1 MSLGMQEILP
11 NGGLAS
17 FQNHVSRI
25 ADLGRYEDAYI
36 VHAAEGET
44 VVPMA
49 VFDENPRLKAMLF
62 AQMRGMGIDP
72 QQYIVGNELNS
83 INPVTG
89 QPEFFLK
96 KIFKSAKKA
105 LKSIAPYA
113 GVIAGAM
120 GAGPWASAGIGALG
134 GYYGEG
140 DMGGALKG
148 GLYGYTAGKGFG
160 SRFGDDAN
168 YVFKDGFK
176 GSLGRIGENFGML
189 PKGNPAEIKKAQAL
203 VDAAETTEQLEFAK
217 KKLAMVKPGFLERM
231 AGMDWPTK
239 GLLGATAAYGLSD
252 IMKAGENKDEG
263 MPNDWYN
270 IYPSNPW
277 YGNWAADGGIIQKF
291 DNGGEVDPV
300 EIKNLMEYHGMTYE
314 EAKEYLDS
322 IKDMN
327 TGGIINA
334 YDNGGPVDMP
344 QEGYPHQ

>member
-11 NGGLAS
+11 DGGLAS
-17 FQNHVSRI
+17 FQNEVSRL

-96 KIFKSAKKA
+96 KIFKEAKKA
-105 LKSIAPYA
+105 VKKIAPYA

-120 GAGPWASAGIGALG
+120 GAGPMASAGIGALG

-148 GLYGYTAGKGFG
+148 GLYGYTAGTGFG
-160 SRFGDDAN
+160 TR
-168 YVFKDGFK
+168 K
-176 GSLGRIGENFGML
+176 
-189 PKGNPAEIKKAQAL
+189 
-203 VDAAETTEQLEFAK
+203 
-217 KKLAMVKPGFLERM
+217 
-231 AGMDWPTK
+231 
-239 GLLGATAAYGLSD
+239 
-252 IMKAGENKDEG
+252 
-263 MPNDWYN
+263 
-270 IYPSNPW
+270 
-277 YGNWAADGGIIQKF
+277 
-291 DNGGEVDPV
+291 
-300 EIKNLMEYHGMTYE
+300 
-314 EAKEYLDS
+314 
-322 IKDMN
+322 
-327 TGGIINA
+327 
-334 YDNGGPVDMP
+334 
-344 QEGYPHQ
+344 